1 MGHRGHGVPQEQN
14 SNIYINSTFKNA
26 NLAIQP
32 TSLLKPTLTNR
43 FNSDMIDTSC
53 PILHKKVHQPL
64 KVSFKDAVDVRYYF
78 PEFDDLPSLQ
88 NQSK

>member
-1 MGHRGHGVPQEQN
+1 MDVTEQDQ
-14 SNIYINSTFKNA
+14 SINSTFKNA

-32 TSLLKPTLTNR
+32 TSLLKPSLKNKL
-43 FNSDMIDTSC
+43 NSNMIDTSC
-53 PILHKKVHQPL
+53 PILHRKVNQPL
-64 KVSFKDAVDVRYYF
+64 KVSFKDNFDVRYYF